1 MEMDLRVSEIAF
13 ARYYFDVSVRAAGR
27 LTEAKH
33 GQKQLMIWG
42 LVIILFQSIL
52 QGFSQVWDKYA

>member
-1 MEMDLRVSEIAF
+1 MEMDLHISEIAF
-13 ARYYFDVSVRAAGR
+13 ASYYFDVSVRVAGR

-42 LVIILFQSIL
+42 LVVIWFQSIL
-52 QGFSQVWDKYA
+52 RDFSEVWDKYA

>member
-1 MEMDLRVSEIAF
+1 MEMDLRVSESAF

>member
-13 ARYYFDVSVRAAGR
+13 ASYYFDVSVRAAGR

-33 GQKQLMIWG
+33 RQKQLMIWG
-42 LVIILFQSIL
+42 LVIIQFQSIL